1 MKHLLLVPVLLS
13 FSVPAMAKLPCE
25 ELKSTIAAG
34 LDARHVAGY
43 TLDVVPKGAST
54 DGKVVGSCD
63 GGTKEIV
70 YRKGRK

>member
-1 MKHLLLVPVLLS
+1 MKYLLLVPVLLS
-13 FSVPAMAKLPCE
+13 FSIPALAKVPCE

-34 LDARHVAGY
+34 LDAKHVVGY
-43 TLDVVPKGAST
+43 TLDVVAKGEAK

-70 YRKGRK
+70 YKKGPK